1 MSKVIIDDNEIAKL
15 LSTTK
20 RVAIVGISDK
30 QDRPSNGVSR
40 WLLAH
45 SHLDLYFVNPALNTV
60 LGKPCYPT
68 LRDIPVDIDMVDI
81 FRKVSDIPAVVDEAI
96 EIIAKTDPDLVL
108 LDIEMPY
115 KNGFDLLNEVPKR
128 NFDVIFTTAYN
139 NYAIQAIKFSGF
151 YGLIAILHFLVLFLW
166 NDYLG
171 LDFTFGFLIAT
182 ALQLP
187 ISYLANKFIVF
198 KNEN

>member
-1 MSKVIIDDNEIAKL
+1 MSKVITDDNEIAKL

-40 WLLAH
+40 WLFAH

-60 LGKPCYPT
+60 LGKPCYPS

-96 EIIAKTDPDLVL
+96 EIGAQSIWIQLGLVDENSAERAVAAGLDVVMDLCIK
-108 LDIEMPY
+108 IEY
-115 KNGFDLLNEVPKR
+115 ERLK
-128 NFDVIFTTAYN
+128 
-139 NYAIQAIKFSGF
+139 
-151 YGLIAILHFLVLFLW
+151 GLISP
-166 NDYLG
+166 
-171 LDFTFGFLIAT
+171 
-182 ALQLP
+182 Q
-187 ISYLANKFIVF
+187 
-198 KNEN
+198 E